1 MKTLID
7 TNICIDIL
15 RGYQPAAEYLLK
27 LHNTDTWISAITV
40 MELYAAPKISPEQKE
55 QMAIL
60 ISGFNGIIDVDQSIA
75 RTAGELIAKYRKDYC
90 LNPVDALIAAAAMF
104 LDAVLITRNVKHFDF
119 IQDMIVQSPYQ

>member
-55 QMAIL
+55 QMATL
-60 ISGFNGIIDVDQSIA
+60 IAGFNGIIDVDQSIA
-75 RTAGELIAKYRKDYC
+75 RTAGELIAKYRKDYG